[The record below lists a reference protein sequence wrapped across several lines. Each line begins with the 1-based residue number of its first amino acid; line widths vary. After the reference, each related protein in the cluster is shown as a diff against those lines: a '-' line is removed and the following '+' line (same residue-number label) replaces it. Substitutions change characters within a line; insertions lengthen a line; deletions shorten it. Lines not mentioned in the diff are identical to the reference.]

1 MTENLPG
8 VSIDLNFAAAAIVTI
23 KYVKNGNVAI
33 TNHGLLKAVTFIKTV
48 CWITSYPR
56 MLLNNQNRLAL
67 VTLFSTQSNQGHCYP
82 LNRLRV
88 RHFFQQKVLYP
99 LTHREGDILNLVRIC
114 WHIFVCAIS
123 CEQMVRYLPNFHGY
137 IIGTS
142 RASIN
147 FQTQEVPDFLPLKF
161 GSLGKSRKSHF
172 FSVLRR
178 SALSLVEHR
187 FLFQCHTESSWY
199 TLLLD
204 VF

>member
-1 MTENLPG
+1 MNRVASLEIEKRNLE
-8 VSIDLNFAAAAIVTI
+8 L
-23 KYVKNGNVAI
+23 
-33 TNHGLLKAVTFIKTV
+33 
-48 CWITSYPR
+48 
-56 MLLNNQNRLAL
+56 
-67 VTLFSTQSNQGHCYP
+67 
-82 LNRLRV
+82 
-88 RHFFQQKVLYP
+88 
-99 LTHREGDILNLVRIC
+99 
-114 WHIFVCAIS
+114 
-123 CEQMVRYLPNFHGY
+123 
-137 IIGTS
+137 

-161 GSLGKSRKSHF
+161 GSPTGKSRKSHF